1 MTKWLGDKRTAVI
14 TGAAGGIGL
23 ETARQFAAAGMNVV
37 IADVKEED
45 LAQAEEMLTVT
56 AGNVLSVV
64 CDVSDFAQVQQLRD
78 TAIERFGSVHCLM
91 NNAGIGR
98 MGSRPWED
106 LEAFNEMIGIN
117 LMGVVHGC
125 HAFIPSMLEHG
136 EAGAVINTCSKQ
148 GITRPP
154 GNYAYN
160 LSKTGVLAYT
170 ESLSL
175 AFRNEDNC
183 QLAAHLLIP
192 GFVYTPMV
200 SKFIPEKP
208 PFAATAEETVDFMM
222 DALAKEDFYILC
234 PDNETPRALDEK
246 RIQWTA
252 DDIIQNRPALSR
264 WHPDYAE
271 AFKSF
276 IDS

>member
-1 MTKWLGDKRTAVI
+1 MTTWLAEGCTAVI
-14 TGAAGGIGL
+14 TGGAGGIGL
-23 ETARQFAAAGMNVV
+23 EAARQFAAAGMNLV
-37 IADVKEED
+37 IADVKDEE
-45 LAQAEEMLTVT
+45 LISAEQSLIEAGADVMVT
-56 AGNVLSVV
+56 N
-64 CDVSDFAQVQQLRD
+64 CDVSDIAQVQRLRD
-78 TAIERFGSVHCLM
+78 AAIERFGKVHCLM

-98 MGSRPWED
+98 LGSKPWED
-106 LEAFNEMIGIN
+106 LDALNQMIGIN

-170 ESLSL
+170 ESISL
-175 AFRNEDNC
+175 AFRSEENC

-200 SKFIPEKP
+200 SKFVPEKP
-208 PFAATAEETVDFMM
+208 PFAATAEETVGFMLE
-222 DALAKEDFYILC
+222 ALTAGDFYILC

-271 AFKSF
+271 AFAAF